1 MVICMDKRGK
11 KMKIDNDYII
21 SVKEL
26 MSKTILP
33 RPKHRSTY
41 LYNDGEFLPIITV
54 ECEV

>member
-1 MVICMDKRGK
+1 MDKRGK